1 LANIEKKSITNTIPT
16 ARYVN
21 ADRKIRFLPCNKVI
35 MLLIA
40 IKNEIDFKILAKTKT
55 KVRLAIK
62 FTTNLDI

>member
-1 LANIEKKSITNTIPT
+1 LDNIEKNPSRIPYPT
-16 ARYVN
+16 AGYVN